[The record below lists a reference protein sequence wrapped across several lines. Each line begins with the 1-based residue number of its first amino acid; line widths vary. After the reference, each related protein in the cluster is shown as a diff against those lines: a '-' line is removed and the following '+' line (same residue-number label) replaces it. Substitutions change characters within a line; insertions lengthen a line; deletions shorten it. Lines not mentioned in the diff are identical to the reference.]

1 MKGTSPKDREFSVV
15 ATPSEILKE
24 VVKARRKNRK
34 RAKKR
39 AGGKV

>member
-1 MKGTSPKDREFSVV
+1 MKANLPKDREFSVV

-39 AGGKV
+39 RGGRA